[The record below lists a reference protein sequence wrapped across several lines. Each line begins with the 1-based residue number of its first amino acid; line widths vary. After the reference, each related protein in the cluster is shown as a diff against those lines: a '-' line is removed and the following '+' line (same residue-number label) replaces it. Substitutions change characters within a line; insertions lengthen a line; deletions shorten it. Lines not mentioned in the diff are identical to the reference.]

1 MGILCNN
8 ANGLAS
14 SLITS
19 KGGSTC
25 YDNVVTL
32 LFEGVEDEKEL
43 FQENYKNF
51 PNLLYTL

>member
-14 SLITS
+14 SVITS

>member
-1 MGILCNN
+1 MGNSCNN

-32 LFEGVEDEKEL
+32 LFGGVGDEEEL

-51 PNLLYTL
+51 PNLLYVL